1 MTMRHHVSGCRQLS
15 DTGNDA
21 PVTDCYSRCSLALR
35 QNSMTDASI
44 APTDSNA
51 TPDTEQQE
59 RIRKL
64 QEQFINGF
72 NLTPFMQ
79 HIGARLASFDDNE
92 IRAVIDMQPCL
103 VGNVFQQILHG
114 GVIATLLDT
123 VGGAA
128 AMMAAY
134 TRLKGQPREEKMR
147 RMGQLGTIDMRI
159 DYLRPGRGKQF
170 VAIGRV
176 VRAGGKICATQME
189 LRNDEDQ
196 LIATGNA
203 VFHY

>member
-1 MTMRHHVSGCRQLS
+1 MSDAQTPAPDDHQDSG
-15 DTGNDA
+15 G
-21 PVTDCYSRCSLALR
+21 
-35 QNSMTDASI
+35 SI
-44 APTDSNA
+44 PA
-51 TPDTEQQE
+51 EVEE
-59 RIRKL
+59 RARKL
-64 QEQFINGF
+64 REQLVNGF

-79 HIGARLASFDDNE
+79 HIGARVSSIDDNE

-170 VAIGRV
+170 EAIGRV
-176 VRAGGKICATQME
+176 VRAGSKICATQME
-189 LRNDEDQ
+189 LRNDEGQ

>member
-1 MTMRHHVSGCRQLS
+1 
-15 DTGNDA
+15 
-21 PVTDCYSRCSLALR
+21 
-35 QNSMTDASI
+35 MTDASI
-44 APTDSNA
+44 APSTS
-51 TPDTEQQE
+51 TEALDPELQE

-64 QEQFINGF
+64 QEQLINGF
-72 NLTPFMQ
+72 NLTPFIQ
-79 HIGARLASFDDNE
+79 HIGARVTAINDQE

-128 AMMAAY
+128 AMMGAY

>member
-1 MTMRHHVSGCRQLS
+1 MLPEAFRRLQRADRS
-15 DTGNDA
+15 DDKA
-21 PVTDCYSRCSLALR
+21 VRL
-35 QNSMTDASI
+35 MTDRSQH
-44 APTDSNA
+44 
-51 TPDTEQQE
+51 TPQGETAADTPAEISADVQE
-59 RIRKL
+59 RITRL
-64 QEQFINGF
+64 QEQLINGF

-79 HIGARLASFDDNE
+79 HIGARVASISDNE
-92 IRAVIDMQPCL
+92 IRAVVDMQPVL
-103 VGNVFQQILHG
+103 VGNVFKQILHG
-114 GVIATLLDT
+114 GVIATMLDT

-159 DYLRPGRGKQF
+159 DYLRPGRGRQF
-170 VAIGRV
+170 EAIGRV
-176 VRAGGKICATQME
+176 VRAGSKICATQME
-189 LRNDEDQ
+189 LRNDEGE

>member
-1 MTMRHHVSGCRQLS
+1 
-15 DTGNDA
+15 
-21 PVTDCYSRCSLALR
+21 
-35 QNSMTDASI
+35 MTDSKT
-44 APTDSNA
+44 PTQDTS
-51 TPDTEQQE
+51 PDAQAAQPDE
-59 RIRKL
+59 RARMLL
-64 QEQFINGF
+64 QRLVDGF
-72 NLTPFMQ
+72 NMTPFMQ
-79 HIGARLASFDDNE
+79 HIGARVSSVGDHE

-128 AMMAAY
+128 ALMGAY

-147 RMGQLGTIDMRI
+147 RMAQLGTIDMRI
-159 DYLRPGRGKQF
+159 DYLRPGRGTQF
-170 VAIGRV
+170 EAVGRV

-189 LRNDEDQ
+189 LRNQDGE

>member
-15 DTGNDA
+15 DTGNDS

-44 APTDSNA
+44 APNDSNA
-51 TPDTEQQE
+51 TPDPEQQE

-92 IRAVIDMQPCL
+92 IRAVIDMQPFL

-134 TRLKGQPREEKMR
+134 ARLKGQPREEKMR